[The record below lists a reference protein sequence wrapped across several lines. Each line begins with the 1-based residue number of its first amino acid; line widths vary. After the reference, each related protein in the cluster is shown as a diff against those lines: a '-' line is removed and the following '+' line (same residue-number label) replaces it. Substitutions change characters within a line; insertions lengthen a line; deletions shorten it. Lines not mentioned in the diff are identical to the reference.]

1 MIKTPNVRETLSETG
16 GIRPRGKGESKT
28 RAGKLAILTWQEPA
42 VRKQFQILAVEQEK
56 TQQALLA
63 EAINM
68 LFLKYGKPPIAS

>member
-16 GIRPRGKGESKT
+16 GILPRGRGVSKT

-63 EAINM
+63 EALNL
-68 LFLKYGKPPIAS
+68 LFLQYGKPQIAS